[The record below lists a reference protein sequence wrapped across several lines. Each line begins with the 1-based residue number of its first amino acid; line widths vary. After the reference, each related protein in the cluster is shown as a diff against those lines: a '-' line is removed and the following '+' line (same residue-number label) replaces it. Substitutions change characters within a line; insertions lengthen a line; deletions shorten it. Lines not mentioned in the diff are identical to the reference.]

1 MKASA
6 GRAPFPN
13 IVFRDISLTPLI
25 VVHYG
30 ESIARR
36 REEEESENPGAAAET
51 EERNKNIGENREN
64 ILNENTSQRFIIQ
77 ITLHQ
82 PSHQRGRNVFI
93 FLSVDFQYFNVTLRS
108 RMFVDLKFYPFHRE
122 IIFILTIDFD
132 RFEFYDRFRNKEISH
147 LKLNS

>member
-1 MKASA
+1 MGIFSEYCV
-6 GRAPFPN
+6 PWYFIDTFN
-13 IVFRDISLTPLI
+13 SCPLWRI
-25 VVHYG
+25 HR
-30 ESIARR
+30 EETR
-36 REEEESENPGAAAET
+36 REEEESENPGTAAQT

-82 PSHQRGRNVFI
+82 PISHQRGRNVFI
-93 FLSVDFQYFNVTLRS
+93 FLSENFQYFNVTLRS

-147 LKLNS
+147 LKLNA